1 MKLFSHAILILALIL
16 SLGCGTKQPT
26 ESESEAILTIEDLL
40 VKNNE
45 ITGWSYSGVSWVAN
59 NISELTE
66 YINGMAEIYQRHG
79 FEEGAQQSYAG
90 TIDSGSLTLQLIVYN
105 MGNESNAKEMY
116 DEPDL
121 GLSGAN
127 AWSGGAGT
135 ESHYV
140 RYGGISQV
148 MTFYKSTYFVYLQ
161 INYDTEESL
170 NILKQF
176 ALNVD
181 GKI

>member
-1 MKLFSHAILILALIL
+1 MKLFSPAILIFVIIL
-16 SLGCGTKQPT
+16 SSGCDNEQLT
-26 ESESEAILTIEDLL
+26 EGEIILSIEDLL
-40 VKNNE
+40 VRNNE
-45 ITGWSYSGVSWVAN
+45 ITGWSYSGFSWVAN

-79 FEEGAQQSYAG
+79 FEEGAQQSYTG
-90 TIDSGSLTLQLIVYN
+90 TIDNSSRTLQLMIYN
-105 MGNESNAKEMY
+105 MGSESNAQEMY

-121 GLSGAN
+121 GLSGATI
-127 AWSGGAGT
+127 WFDGAGT

-140 RYGGISQV
+140 RYGGLSQV
-148 MTFYKSTYFVYLQ
+148 MTFYNSAYFVYLQ
-161 INYDTEESL
+161 IDYDSEESL
-170 NILKQF
+170 NVLKQF